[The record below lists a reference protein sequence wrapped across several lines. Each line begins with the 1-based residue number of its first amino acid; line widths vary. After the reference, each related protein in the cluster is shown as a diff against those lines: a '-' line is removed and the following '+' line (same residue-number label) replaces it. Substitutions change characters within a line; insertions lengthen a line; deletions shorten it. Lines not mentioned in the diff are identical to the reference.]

1 MRVVS
6 AFRAAGHSHPGLQ
19 RSENEDRF
27 HYDPAR
33 GIFIVVDGVGGHAAG
48 EQAADT
54 AIAMLRARLER
65 ETGPVGD
72 RVREAIAIA
81 NNEIHRR
88 ASLRPEWKG
97 MACVLTVA
105 VIDEASAIVGH
116 VGDTRLYKLRR
127 GQIDKVTRDH
137 SPVGEREDARELSEA
152 QAMRH
157 PRRNEVYR
165 DVGSDP
171 HEPSDPE
178 FIDLLHVPF
187 EPDAALLLCSDG
199 LTDAISSATIAD
211 IVDEYAGHP
220 YEIVRALVNAANE
233 AGGKDNVT
241 VVYVEGP
248 QFAAA
253 VNRPAVSLARRD
265 PPVSV
270 PVIEPDTR
278 RRAGAGA
285 AKRWRRGLLIVLL
298 LAVAGAGAWRL
309 GVRWPAGWWR
319 PPVSSLFSFR
329 TITVAATESLA
340 AAIER
345 ASPGTEVI
353 VEPGEYRERLR
364 LKSGVRVRSR
374 VPRGAAVRL
383 PSGASETDAA
393 ILAADVV
400 DAELSGFRIVGDAAT
415 PLGVGVFVRN
425 AGVVLSDIEITGAQ
439 LTAIE
444 FAGGGDAVLLA
455 ADVRDNPGAGLT
467 VRAGAAPRIAH
478 NSFLRNGRSEQV
490 SGGIVIDAGA
500 RPQLVSNVFRCLA
513 ADSLTALTP
522 AERGALQSANVFI
535 ACEDG
540 ASRGPATLR
549 GPQGRPEPGRGATGS
564 GRRRP

>member
-19 RSENEDRF
+19 RTENEDRY

-54 AIAMLRARLER
+54 AMAMLRARLER
-65 ETGPVGD
+65 ETGPIPD
-72 RVREAIAIA
+72 RVREAITIA

-105 VIDEASAIVGH
+105 VVDDGHAVVGH

-127 GQIDKVTRDH
+127 GRIEKITRDH
-137 SPVGEREDARELSEA
+137 SPVGEREDANELSEA

-165 DVGSDP
+165 DVGSEP

-178 FIDLLHVPF
+178 FIDLLQVPF

-199 LTDAISSATIAD
+199 LTDAVSSTAIAE
-211 IVDEYAGHP
+211 VVQQFPGHP
-220 YEIVRALVNAANE
+220 YEIVRALVDAANH

-248 QFAAA
+248 QFGASAESP
-253 VNRPAVSLARRD
+253 RIPLARRD
-265 PPVSV
+265 LPIAVEAALSAPPVDRPPDV
-270 PVIEPDTR
+270 PR
-278 RRAGAGA
+278 R
-285 AKRWRRGLLIVLL
+285 WPVVLLIILL
-298 LAVAGAGAWRL
+298 LAVAAAGAWRKL
-309 GVRWPAGWWR
+309 GLAWPALSW
-319 PPVSSLFSFR
+319 PALSMLLPSR
-329 TITVAATESLA
+329 TITVDRSQSIG
-340 AAIER
+340 AAIDR
-345 ASPGTEVI
+345 AGPGSEVI
-353 VEPGEYRERLR
+353 VEPGEYRERIR

-374 VPRGAAVRL
+374 VPGGAAVRL
-383 PSGASETDAA
+383 PSGASESDAA
-393 ILAADVV
+393 VFAADIEG
-400 DAELSGFRIVGDAAT
+400 AELSGFRIVGDAAT
-415 PLGVGVFVRN
+415 PLGVGVFVRD
-425 AGVVLSDIEITGAQ
+425 AGVVLWDIEITGAQ
-439 LTAIE
+439 LTAID
-444 FAGGGDAVLLA
+444 FAGGARATLAA

-467 VRAGAAPRIAH
+467 VRAGAAPRIEH
-478 NSFLRNGRSEQV
+478 NVFFRNGMSEQAP
-490 SGGIVIDAGA
+490 GGIVIEAGA
-500 RPQLVSNVFRCLA
+500 RPQIAGNIFHGLV

-522 AERGALQSANVFI
+522 VDRAAVKAANVFI
-535 ACEDG
+535 ASENG
-540 ASRGPATLR
+540 GPAPAPSNPR
-549 GPQGRPEPGRGATGS
+549 PPQRRNGRG
-564 GRRRP
+564 GR